1 MRRSAEI
8 GGPIDR
14 VRRPSEFAELAPAAV
29 LLAIAIVLFVTL
41 ARQHWPGAPHPCL
54 ARADCYCEAPRGGWI
69 RQPAN
74 TWSCLAGV
82 FVGLGIAAHSSAR
95 RRSGRADQAT
105 NRMQAGGFH
114 PALYA
119 CIVVYSGIGA
129 AFFHASLTDWGGK
142 LDMASMILSFGFWL
156 TYNLTRV
163 FSLSKTQFLALLL
176 GLTAVLLVPR
186 VVFDVLGLEIF
197 AGLVGAVL
205 LSEILVARSPLR
217 IQRTWLWVSLV
228 LYLPA
233 LGVWCLSL
241 SGHVLCEPA
250 SLLQGHALWHVIT
263 ALSPGA
269 LYLYFRNGERA
280 SATDRHGAGS

>member
-1 MRRSAEI
+1 MHL
-8 GGPIDR
+8 GR
-14 VRRPSEFAELAPAAV
+14 VQKPYEFGELACAAA
-29 LLAIAIVLFVTL
+29 LLAIATVLFVTL
-41 ARQHWPGAPHPCL
+41 ARQDWPGTPHPCL
-54 ARADCYCEAPRGGWI
+54 AQADCYCEAPRAGWI

-82 FVGLGIAAHSSAR
+82 FVGLAIAAHSRTS
-95 RRSGRADQAT
+95 RRSARADQIA
-105 NRMQAGGFH
+105 NRMRAGGFY

-129 AFFHASLTDWGGK
+129 ALFHASLTDWGGK

-156 TYNLTRV
+156 TYNVTRV
-163 FSLSKTQFLALLL
+163 FGLTKTQFLALFI

-186 VVFDVLGLEIF
+186 VVFDVLGFEIF
-197 AGLVGAVL
+197 AALVGAVL

-217 IQRTWLWVSLV
+217 VQQSWLWVSLA
-228 LYLPA
+228 LYPPA
-233 LGVWCLSL
+233 LGVWWLSL
-241 SGHVLCEPA
+241 SGHLLCEPA

-269 LYLYFRNGERA
+269 LYLYFWSGELTPA
-280 SATDRHGAGS
+280 AV

>member
-1 MRRSAEI
+1 MASLPALGVQIGRMRLTS
-8 GGPIDR
+8 P
-14 VRRPSEFAELAPAAV
+14 FAELACAAA
-29 LLAIAIVLFVTL
+29 LLAIASVLFFTM
-41 ARQHWPGAPHPCL
+41 ARRDWPGIPHPCV
-54 ARADCYCEAPRGGWI
+54 AQADCYCEAPHAGCI

-82 FVGLGIAAHSSAR
+82 FVGLAIATHSSTS
-95 RRSGRADQAT
+95 RRSARAGPSA
-105 NRMQAGGFH
+105 NRMQADGFY

-129 AFFHASLTDWGGK
+129 ALFHASLTDWGGK

-156 TYNLTRV
+156 TYNVTRV
-163 FSLSKTQFLALLL
+163 FGLGKAQFLALFI
-176 GLTAVLLVPR
+176 GLAVVLLVPR
-186 VVFDVLGLEIF
+186 VVFNVLGFEIF
-197 AGLVGAVL
+197 AGLAGAVL
-205 LSEILVARSPLR
+205 LSEFLVARSPLR
-217 IQRTWLWVSLV
+217 VQRSWLWVSLG

-233 LGVWCLSL
+233 LGVWWLSL
-241 SGHVLCEPA
+241 SGHLLCEPA

-280 SATDRHGAGS
+280 PVAPR